1 MRRASGP
8 CGTRRPAHVPHKA
21 SSDLPSST
29 TIFRAGTVNDF
40 FAALR
45 RGPTGEHSSSILSA
59 LLRLSPSGLP
69 PGTFRAPCGRAWA
82 SGPGS
87 CAPDGS
93 SAFRSRP
100 RRIPKRRTTGTDP
113 GYVWRGSWQHTP
125 AVVPL
130 RFFRAFPRRGN
141 RSTRTPC
148 PTPVPCSRGLS

>member
-1 MRRASGP
+1 MCGEPPGLAGQGARLMYASGRSMTRT
-8 CGTRRPAHVPHKA
+8 CGERVFRRTRSMTFLPHSGEGRPE
-21 SSDLPSST
+21 LCGPS
-29 TIFRAGTVNDF
+29 
-40 FAALR
+40 
-45 RGPTGEHSSSILSA
+45 
-59 LLRLSPSGLP
+59 LLHLSPSGLP

-113 GYVWRGSWQHTP
+113 EYVWRGSWQHTP